1 MATQTTAQ
9 LKAWFRKGMYPTEA
23 QFADLVDSF
32 RHRNEKVGLP
42 DVDGLAEALNTK
54 YDRSEAS
61 ELEARMDRN
70 DAAVERMEDV
80 QENQSLEISAIHRTD
95 EAQQAELDALAGE
108 LAKVRAL
115 IKEGATLDEA
125 KTAMLALGASYAGLH
140 ALASTV
146 KTFLEAS
153 DTKDKT
159 INTWRELEQFLDGIT
174 DTDSLAALLS
184 SMERRVTEACGRAVA
199 EVRAAFEERADGQD
213 AAIGQ
218 LRDGLRELDG
228 EIRDIRE
235 ENELQ
240 QMHIDEIYG
249 LVESG
254 TVTEVEYGTLVSLRD
269 RGSLRPGSLYRI
281 TDYETAVANDPEA
294 RSAGHLFDIVVR
306 ALAPDTLCEEAAAV
320 RSARDTAGY
329 FAAAR
334 PEAWKVKYCLDNDT
348 ARFQWADPTN
358 GRGVI
363 YRLVDEWGNDSPYDF
378 KNVQF
383 RRYRVRDDSADGLL
397 PDLANT
403 YSGLNAEMEGL
414 TADTADYVWAY
425 TFSLGDRKRA
435 GSDASLSTAGH
446 CANNVIRPATAGRAF
461 RLNNVVLYDETGTEA
476 TRTDGNIICGEC
488 VGITMSGHGNVL
500 MHGCHGIVTG
510 AGSHGNTIGPGCH
523 SLSAGKEFA
532 INTIGAENA
541 SSLFGPG
548 CRANTL
554 GAMCSGNKF
563 GTGSQA
569 VTFGEFCEDNVLE
582 RGCSVI
588 RFGSACSDNQLGT
601 SCQYIVLQDNCFNNI
616 FEGYIDHVA
625 FGLMCYN
632 NMLSEYCL
640 QISFGSSCSG
650 NEVGTFSGGI
660 SFGFGCIN
668 NIIGQETGNIYI
680 GNQCSGNWVRYC
692 EYMKLNDRV
701 CNIDMYNWTDSS
713 NPVKNVEVL
722 GGTSGK
728 SNSKLLQIRF
738 ATGME
743 ARQYAGLNSAG
754 ELRIWTPADLVN

>member
-1 MATQTTAQ
+1 MATQTMAQ

-42 DVDGLAEALNTK
+42 DVDGLAEALNAK

-115 IKEGATLDEA
+115 IKDGATLDEA

-213 AAIGQ
+213 AAIGK

-240 QMHIDEIYG
+240 QMHIDKIYG

-306 ALAPDTLCEEAAAV
+306 ALAPDTLSEEAAAV

-348 ARFQWADPTN
+348 TRFQWADPAN

-363 YRLVDEWGNDSPYDF
+363 YRLVDEWGNDCPYDF

-397 PDLANT
+397 ADLANT

-425 TFSLGDRKRA
+425 TFSLGDRSA
-435 GSDASLSTAGH
+435 APTDASMLGFGDGGYHTGY
-446 CANNVIRPATAGRAF
+446 CGGNVLMPSSCGMNADGKPYHAF
-461 RLNNVVLYDETGTEA
+461 CLNNVVWF
-476 TRTDGNIICGEC
+476 
-488 VGITMSGHGNVL
+488 GHISSPSVL
-500 MHGCHGIVTG
+500 MHGNRVEGECVNMTLSGYRNRISHSSYSIVM
-510 AGSHGNTIGPGCH
+510 ADRC
-523 SLSAGKEFA
+523 
-532 INTIGAENA
+532 A
-541 SSLFGPG
+541 S
-548 CRANTL
+548 NTL
-554 GAMCSGNKF
+554 GYVCHIITLGNSCSANALGNNCAITIFCNSCSNNKLDDGCGSNVFNSGCHNTEMGAGCMGIFLGATSCYNKMGSICRNIRF
-563 GTGSQA
+563 GTMCMNNVIGNYSENNILGNDCMYNTLGNA
-569 VTFGEFCEDNVLE
+569 CMGNTLGDGCVGKTLGNCTDSNVLE
-582 RGCSVI
+582 
-588 RFGSACSDNQLGT
+588 N
-601 SCQYIVLQDNCFNNI
+601 
-616 FEGYIDHVA
+616 
-625 FGLMCYN
+625 
-632 NMLSEYCL
+632 
-640 QISFGSSCSG
+640 
-650 NEVGTFSGGI
+650 
-660 SFGFGCIN
+660 
-668 NIIGQETGNIYI
+668 
-680 GNQCSGNWVRYC
+680 
-692 EYMKLNDRV
+692 
-701 CNIDMYNWTDSS
+701 
-713 NPVKNVEVL
+713 
-722 GGTSGK
+722 
-728 SNSKLLQIRF
+728 
-738 ATGME
+738 
-743 ARQYAGLNSAG
+743 
-754 ELRIWTPADLVN
+754 

>member
-42 DVDGLAEALNTK
+42 DVDGLAEALNAK
-54 YDRSEAS
+54 YDSSEAS

-95 EAQQAELDALAGE
+95 EAQQAELDELAGE

-254 TVTEVEYGTLVSLRD
+254 TVTGVEYGTLVSLRD

-306 ALAPDTLCEEAAAV
+306 ALAPDTLSEEAAAV

-334 PEAWKVKYCLDNDT
+334 PEAWKVRYCLDNDT
-348 ARFQWADPTN
+348 ARFQWADPAN

-363 YRLVDEWGNDSPYDF
+363 YRLVDEWGNDCPYDF

-383 RRYRVRDDSADGLL
+383 RRYRVRDNSADGVLS
-397 PDLANT
+397 DLANT

-425 TFSLGDRKRA
+425 TFSLGDRRRA

-500 MHGCHGIVTG
+500 MRGCLGIVTG
-510 AGSHGNTIGPGCH
+510 AGCHGNTIGPGCH

-541 SSLFGPG
+541 SSLFGSG

-554 GAMCSGNKF
+554 GEMCSGNKF
-563 GTGSQA
+563 GKGCSGNTFAADCRGNVLERSCATNSFGTSCFNNTFASGCSNNTVGIRCYENTFGDNSTENRLGHHSHNNELGSMSMQNI
-569 VTFGEFCEDNVLE
+569 FGEFCAFNSLGTFCILIELGNVCERNVLE
-582 RGCSVI
+582 EEAYGISLGDFCCNNLLQSYTNNIVLNNCVVGVEVTG
-588 RFGSACSDNQLGT
+588 GSDSSEHVGNAAILGDMYSDNT
-601 SCQYIVLQDNCFNNI
+601 SRLKI
-616 FEGYIDHVA
+616 
-625 FGLMCYN
+625 
-632 NMLSEYCL
+632 
-640 QISFGSSCSG
+640 
-650 NEVGTFSGGI
+650 T
-660 SFGFGCIN
+660 
-668 NIIGQETGNIYI
+668 
-680 GNQCSGNWVRYC
+680 
-692 EYMKLNDRV
+692 
-701 CNIDMYNWTDSS
+701 
-713 NPVKNVEVL
+713 
-722 GGTSGK
+722 
-728 SNSKLLQIRF
+728 F
-738 ATGME
+738 ATGMK

>member
-80 QENQSLEISAIHRTD
+80 QENQSLEISAIHRID

-218 LRDGLRELDG
+218 LRDGLREFDG

-240 QMHIDEIYG
+240 QMHIDDIYG

-306 ALAPDTLCEEAAAV
+306 ALAPDTLSEEAAAV

-334 PEAWKVKYCLDNDT
+334 PEAWKVRYCLDNDT
-348 ARFQWADPTN
+348 ARFQWADPAN

-363 YRLVDEWGNDSPYDF
+363 YRLVDEWGNDCPYDF

-383 RRYRVRDDSADGLL
+383 RRYRVRDDSADGVLS
-397 PDLANT
+397 DLANT

-425 TFSLGDRKRA
+425 TFSLGDRKRV

-446 CANNVIRPATAGRAF
+446 CANNVIRSATAGRAF

-500 MHGCHGIVTG
+500 MHSCHGIVTG

-541 SSLFGPG
+541 SSLFGSG

-554 GAMCSGNKF
+554 GEMCSGNKF
-563 GTGSQA
+563 GKGCSGNTFAADCRGNVLERSCATNSFGTSCFNNTFASGCSNNTVGIRCYENTFGDNSTENRLGHHSHNNELGSMSMQNI
-569 VTFGEFCEDNVLE
+569 FGEFCAFNSLGTFCILIELGNVCERNVLE
-582 RGCSVI
+582 EEAYGISLGDFCCNNLLQSYTNNIVLNNCVVGVEVTG
-588 RFGSACSDNQLGT
+588 GSDSSEHVGNAAILGDMYSDNT
-601 SCQYIVLQDNCFNNI
+601 SRLKI
-616 FEGYIDHVA
+616 
-625 FGLMCYN
+625 
-632 NMLSEYCL
+632 
-640 QISFGSSCSG
+640 
-650 NEVGTFSGGI
+650 T
-660 SFGFGCIN
+660 
-668 NIIGQETGNIYI
+668 
-680 GNQCSGNWVRYC
+680 
-692 EYMKLNDRV
+692 
-701 CNIDMYNWTDSS
+701 
-713 NPVKNVEVL
+713 
-722 GGTSGK
+722 
-728 SNSKLLQIRF
+728 F
-738 ATGME
+738 ATGMK